1 MEANRTSE
9 IPSESPVLDRAT
21 LYLCRQGRTWVVV
34 VESPSFTGA
43 LLLRHAGPDTFDA
56 RYELLS
62 RARRAR
68 PGAAVTTTDG
78 AVEGADYE
86 WRLELRCI
94 EEVEGDL
101 GLALRSELSDRRP
114 RHQRRL
120 AGRQA
125 QRHCRDRWFSSFSG
139 RPLSF

>member
-1 MEANRTSE
+1 MEANHTSE
-9 IPSESPVLDRAT
+9 ISSESPVLDCAT

-43 LLLRHAGPDTFDA
+43 LLLRHAGSDSFDA

-62 RARRAR
+62 RTRRAR
-68 PGAAVTTTDG
+68 TGATVTTTDG

-86 WRLELRCI
+86 WRLDVRSV
-94 EEVEGDL
+94 EETPGDL
-101 GLALRSELSDRRP
+101 GLALRRELSDRRP

-125 QRHCRDRWFSSFSG
+125 ARHCRDGWFSTFSG
-139 RPLSF
+139 RPLYF

>member
-9 IPSESPVLDRAT
+9 IPSESPVLDCAT

-34 VESPSFTGA
+34 VESTSYTGA
-43 LLLRHAGPDTFDA
+43 LLLRHAGPDSFDA

-68 PGAAVTTTDG
+68 PAAAISTTDG
-78 AVEGADYE
+78 AVSGDDYE
-86 WRLELRCI
+86 WRLDVRAV
-94 EEVEGDL
+94 EECEGDL

-120 AGRQA
+120 AGRQSS
-125 QRHCRDRWFSSFSG
+125 RHCRAGWFSSFSG
-139 RPLSF
+139 RPHSF